1 MSVVLIEN
9 RVTKADLQK
18 AGEDYGKFIKIVV
31 DVKNNLVAIG
41 GEWHVDGEKI
51 LLERGSQQQDL
62 WGGGVDLDM
71 KNIETIALINLRP
84 SLDNNSQEILDKN
97 IRDKF
102 VKIVKEKFEL

>member
-9 RVTKADLQK
+9 KVTGADLQK

>member
-62 WGGGVDLDM
+62 WGGGIDTET
-71 KNIETIALINLRP
+71 KNIETIALINLR
-84 SLDNNSQEILDKN
+84 SNQDNNSQVILDRN

-102 VKIVKEKFEL
+102 VKIVKEKFGL

>member
-102 VKIVKEKFEL
+102 VKIVKEKF